1 MSQELPPH
9 VTLTDDPE
17 PGMTWFLSLAG
28 TVGFAALVIATCV
41 MFFGMQDSFT
51 QTRVIEELPQESF
64 ELANAQKARIA
75 QYGRFIEIDSDDKS
89 TERIHIPIDQAMK
102 LLVADAAAKRATK

>member
-9 VTLTDDPE
+9 ATLTDDPE

-28 TVGFAALVIATCV
+28 TVGFVAVVIAVCV
-41 MFFGMQDSFT
+41 MYFGMQDSFT

-64 ELANAQKARIA
+64 ELANAQKSQIA
-75 QYGRFIEIDSDDKS
+75 QYGRYLEVDSDDKT
-89 TERIHIPIDQAMK
+89 TERIHIPIDHAMK
-102 LLVADAAAKRATK
+102 LLVAEAAAKRTVK